1 MGPGFDY
8 SPHIR
13 EDDMS
18 EGARPYYTEGARLTR
33 KRSYT
38 PRQDI
43 NEVKA
48 LLGVLEAEQAA
59 KNLTKAPPNGKE
71 KYLGNG
77 AHSWEK
83 VVGLTDRLRVPGG
96 WIYDVNDGENARAV
110 FVPLPSVLGYAV

>member
-1 MGPGFDY
+1 
-8 SPHIR
+8 
-13 EDDMS
+13 MS
-18 EGARPYYTEGARLTR
+18 YDEGARLTR

-71 KYLGNG
+71 KYRGNG
-77 AHSWEK
+77 QHDWED
-83 VVGLTDRLRVPGG
+83 VVGQTFRLRVPGG
-96 WIYDVNDGENARAV
+96 WIYDVATNDGTSNSV
-110 FVPLPSVLGYAV
+110 FVPLPPALGYAV

>member
-1 MGPGFDY
+1 MSY
-8 SPHIR
+8 S
-13 EDDMS
+13 
-18 EGARPYYTEGARLTR
+18 EGARLTR

-77 AHSWEK
+77 NHSWEK

-96 WIYDVNDGENARAV
+96 WIYDVNDGETARAV

>member
-1 MGPGFDY
+1 VSD
-8 SPHIR
+8 
-13 EDDMS
+13 E
-18 EGARPYYTEGARLTR
+18 EPYYITEDMDMKAFVHGTEGQRLTR

-48 LLGVLEAEQAA
+48 LLAVLEAEQTA

-77 AHSWEK
+77 SHAWE
-83 VVGLTDRLRVPGG
+83 VVTGDVERLRVPGG
-96 WIYDVNDGENARAV
+96 WIYATYDSDTRSTV
-110 FVPLPSVLGYAV
+110 FVPLPTVLGYAV

>member
-1 MGPGFDY
+1 
-8 SPHIR
+8 
-13 EDDMS
+13 MS
-18 EGARPYYTEGARLTR
+18 EWNFPEKRRAREAMR
-33 KRSYT
+33 KRAYA

-77 AHSWEK
+77 KHEFEHVTGS
-83 VVGLTDRLRVPGG
+83 VSRLRVPGG
-96 WIYDVNDGENARAV
+96 WIYNVDDGDSV
-110 FVPLPSVLGYAV
+110 FVPLPSALGYAV

>member
-1 MGPGFDY
+1 MTAATWSDG
-8 SPHIR
+8 SK
-13 EDDMS
+13 
-18 EGARPYYTEGARLTR
+18 LTR

-48 LLGVLEAEQAA
+48 QLVRLEAEQAA
-59 KNLTKAPPNGKE
+59 RNLTKAPPNGKE

-77 AHSWEK
+77 NHDWEP
-83 VVGLTDRLRVPGG
+83 VTETVSRLRVPGG
-96 WIYDVNDGENARAV
+96 WIYLTNEVGTVV